1 MKNLDGGD
9 KMTAEQILNKKYRE
23 LMTKN
28 QILKLR
34 PEFKLF
40 EDGWLLH
47 DWFEISEGAGYF
59 CIKSGL
65 RHADGEIKSPFHYEE
80 CIGGKN
86 AKKIALENFSRW
98 WDSLNIKSK

>member
-1 MKNLDGGD
+1 
-9 KMTAEQILNKKYRE
+9 MTPEQILDKSVK
-23 LMTKN
+23 MTKE

-40 EDGWLLH
+40 EGGWLLH
-47 DWFEISEGAGYF
+47 DWFEISEGVGYS

-65 RHADGEIKSPFHYEE
+65 RHADGETKSPYHYEE

-86 AKKIALENFSRW
+86 AKKSVLENFSRW
-98 WDSLNIKSK
+98 WDSLNKTE